1 MDEPREVLK
10 PGTIIRTHDVL
21 GGTTGLLIKAEAIE
35 ARRSGAT
42 GIIGGYVAG
51 HGGDIYWV
59 KHDDGVVSAYGWR
72 EFNLVDPEAAEEEE
86 EEEDLI
92 DIAIEAFQSILES
105 EDPAGM
111 VETAGYALAQI
122 GGELPEG
129 ADGLGRGAFKR
140 GQDA

>member
-10 PGTIIRTHDVL
+10 SGTIIRTHDVL
-21 GGTTGLLIKAEAIE
+21 GGTTGLLIKPSYLA
-35 ARRSGAT
+35 ARRAGAT
-42 GIIGGYVAG
+42 GIIGGWVAG
-51 HGGDIYWV
+51 HGGDVYWV
-59 KHDDGVVSAYGWR
+59 KHDDDVVSAYGWR
-72 EFNLVDPEAAEEEE
+72 EFEFAEDP
-86 EEEDLI
+86 EEEDEEEDPI

-122 GGELPEG
+122 GGELPDG

>member
-1 MDEPREVLK
+1 MNDPS
-10 PGTIIRTHDVL
+10 D
-21 GGTTGLLIKAEAIE
+21 
-35 ARRSGAT
+35 
-42 GIIGGYVAG
+42 
-51 HGGDIYWV
+51 
-59 KHDDGVVSAYGWR
+59 
-72 EFNLVDPEAAEEEE
+72 LV
-86 EEEDLI
+86 

-129 ADGLGRGAFKR
+129 ADGLGRGAYER